1 MTGEL
6 FFVCV
11 IPWEVAVKQ
20 IVFWRFLANFGYRT
34 WNGLILRISRI
45 SRGISHSTYIRPRH
59 PPVKRI
65 TTFLISKVARY
76 RMIHVEGLVWW
87 FVWERK
93 TLNTKNNRN
102 SAWSTP
108 VFTSFPSL
116 QMLLAIGTSKAFCSP
131 EESPHLSCGK
141 KKQISV
147 MWSSSV
153 WHAGGHVCSLW
164 GTVGR
169 LEAP

>member
-1 MTGEL
+1 
-6 FFVCV
+6 
-11 IPWEVAVKQ
+11 
-20 IVFWRFLANFGYRT
+20 
-34 WNGLILRISRI
+34 
-45 SRGISHSTYIRPRH
+45 
-59 PPVKRI
+59 
-65 TTFLISKVARY
+65 
-76 RMIHVEGLVWW
+76 MIHVEGLVWW

-141 KKQISV
+141 KNRFQLCGQVPFGMQVV
-147 MWSSSV
+147 MFV
-153 WHAGGHVCSLW
+153 VCGGQ
-164 GTVGR
+164 
-169 LEAP
+169 

>member
-20 IVFWRFLANFGYRT
+20 IVSGDFGYRT
-34 WNGLILRISRI
+34 WNGLILGISRI
-45 SRGISHSTYIRPRH
+45 SRGISHSTYISDQDILQLRGQKIHLKGGKVQNDTCWRP
-59 PPVKRI
+59 
-65 TTFLISKVARY
+65 
-76 RMIHVEGLVWW
+76 GLV
-87 FVWERK
+87 VCVGEK
-93 TLNTKNNRN
+93 NAEYKNNRN

-116 QMLLAIGTSKAFCSP
+116 GMLLAIGTSKAFCSP

-141 KKQISV
+141 KGFQWCGQVPFGMQVV
-147 MWSSSV
+147 MFLGDS
-153 WHAGGHVCSLW
+153 
-164 GTVGR
+164 R
-169 LEAP
+169 